1 MIILTNYKNMKF
13 ISKSS
18 NLLIVLRPGLS
29 AQPVSGM
36 PAKPTISV
44 RFKDG
49 VANVEQADLIKMML
63 EHPGYENDYISVE
76 EGANKVDP
84 YASNRTS
91 MEPAHEVVELQHGTP
106 VSREIKGDK
115 AKISP
120 EIQKLIT
127 DSAIALAKEM
137 LPEMVKAT
145 LGELVKN
152 NDEIKVAEPI
162 ATETKVVEPIAVET
176 KVTEPVAAETKV
188 IEPSHY
194 GRRKPKK

>member
-1 MIILTNYKNMKF
+1 MKF